1 VGGVIVAVK
10 VPLALVV
17 PWLVLIVP
25 SLEVS
30 VTATPDAGLPLLLTA
45 ETAICHGPFAGPPST
60 GVPIMT
66 REPLDELEDV
76 IVIAS
81 VPDFVESWLEVAFT
95 VAMPEAGAAG
105 GAV

>member
-1 VGGVIVAVK
+1 
-10 VPLALVV
+10 
-17 PWLVLIVP
+17 
-25 SLEVS
+25 
-30 VTATPDAGLPLLLTA
+30 
-45 ETAICHGPFAGPPST
+45 
-60 GVPIMT
+60 MT